1 MPVTKESYRD
11 CLPYLEIDSYKSETV
26 YSFAYL
32 VSEVNYKSDIGVD
45 IQKRILSAN
54 RCFHGL
60 RKHLK
65 SHLISRKTKILMY
78 KVLVRP
84 VLAYASETWRLS
96 KTDGRLLSVFERR
109 VLRCIFGA
117 VQENCVEK
125 KIQP

>member
-1 MPVTKESYRD
+1 MPVMKESYTD

-32 VSEVNYKSDIGVD
+32 GSEVNYKSDIGVN
-45 IQKRILSAN
+45 IQKRILPAN

-65 SHLISRKTKILMY
+65 SHLIPRKTKTLMC
-78 KVLVRP
+78 KVFVRW
-84 VLAYASETWRLS
+84 VLTYASETWRLA

-109 VLRCIFGA
+109 VLRCIF
-117 VQENCVEK
+117 
-125 KIQP
+125 